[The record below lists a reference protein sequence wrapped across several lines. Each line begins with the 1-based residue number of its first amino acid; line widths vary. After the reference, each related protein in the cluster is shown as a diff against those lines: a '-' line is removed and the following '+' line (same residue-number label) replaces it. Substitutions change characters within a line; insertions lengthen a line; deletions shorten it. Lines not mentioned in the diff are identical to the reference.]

1 MAEMPEISGV
11 PKLSSG
17 AMTAPGETSL
27 KKKPI
32 VTPTKKPAVA
42 KSLSSR
48 RNKFY
53 QQEGFDRDAHA
64 EQVTSAMGS
73 MLGGDSGGMQGLIE
87 GLGARRSI
95 GPIWKI
101 VRQRPRRKRISI
113 IFMRN
118 LVSCWP
124 RVSNVRSK
132 DSSIRFWCV
141 WYRKEGC
148 PSVYDYRSR
157 RFAID

>member
-32 VTPTKKPAVA
+32 VTPAKKPAVA

-48 RNKFY
+48 RDKFY

-64 EQVTSAMGS
+64 ERVTSAMGS
-73 MLGGDSGGMQGLIE
+73 MLGDDSGGMQGLIE
-87 GLGARRSI
+87 GLASAKKYRTDMEDRAAAA
-95 GPIWKI
+95 K
-101 VRQRPRRKRISI
+101 KEKDLD
-113 IFMRN
+113 N
-118 LVSCWP
+118 L
-124 RVSNVRSK
+124 
-132 DSSIRFWCV
+132 
-141 WYRKEGC
+141 YAQLGELLAEGK
-148 PSVYDYRSR
+148 
-157 RFAID
+157 